1 MKRPSLPPVTPLAS
15 LGLAASLLLGLAP
28 AARAEM
34 AAAGHEPM
42 VLLPN
47 AHAVQYGPGPASLP
61 RGVRL
66 ASLAGDPAKPGPF
79 VLRVIIPPHTVIA
92 PHTHSAAENL
102 TVISG
107 AMFHEMGPRF
117 ERSRGQ
123 KVAAGGFVY
132 LPGGMPH
139 TVWTEGAPA
148 ELQVT
153 GLGPFG
159 VQYLNP
165 ADDPSRH

>member
-1 MKRPSLPPVTPLAS
+1 MRRSTAS
-15 LGLAASLLLGLAP
+15 AATVFALLLGA
-28 AARAEM
+28 
-34 AAAGHEPM
+34 AAAGRAQTAGQI
-42 VLLPN
+42 VLLPD
-47 AHAVQYGPGPASLP
+47 AHAVRYGPGPASLP

-92 PHTHSAAENL
+92 PHTHTAAENL

-107 AMFHEMGPRF
+107 AMLHEMGRRF
-117 ERSRGQ
+117 DRSRGQ
-123 KVAAGGFVY
+123 KVMRGGFVY

-139 TVWTEGAPA
+139 TVRTESAPA

-159 VQYLNP
+159 VQYLDP
-165 ADDPSRH
+165 ADDPGRHP